1 MLFLVL
7 KIAIRKRRQTY
18 FNKERICEF
27 QTGLGKNILE
37 SDSFLCR

>member
-7 KIAIRKRRQTY
+7 RLAIRKRRQTY

-27 QTGLGKNILE
+27 KTGLGKYI
-37 SDSFLCR
+37 RIR